1 MRVGLLPR
9 QRDCRAD
16 AVALGAWERWHAAGV
31 TERASLSNEERILG
45 TNASRL
51 GITDLK
57 LSYADGGTGGPA
69 QAAGPPVRG
78 PLAITSVLLSPFQ
91 RLRLVSGSY
100 QPKLTATA
108 ALESLAETLQFA
120 LARIAAIQIR
130 ELHGA
135 GGCQRKSKCVFAHRT
150 SAFIRYAC
158 FPFSATKNAAFIA
171 CSANAGEES
180 CGAALQFSEPL
191 S

>member
-1 MRVGLLPR
+1 MGFAETVCYLPS
-9 QRDCRAD
+9 A
-16 AVALGAWERWHAAGV
+16 
-31 TERASLSNEERILG
+31 IFG

-108 ALESLAETLQFA
+108 ALESSAETLQFA
-120 LARIAAIQIR
+120 LTRIAAIQIR
-130 ELHGA
+130 ELLGA
-135 GGCQRKSKCVFAHRT
+135 MAVSGSQRASSR
-150 SAFIRYAC
+150 S
-158 FPFSATKNAAFIA
+158 
-171 CSANAGEES
+171 
-180 CGAALQFSEPL
+180 
-191 S
+191 